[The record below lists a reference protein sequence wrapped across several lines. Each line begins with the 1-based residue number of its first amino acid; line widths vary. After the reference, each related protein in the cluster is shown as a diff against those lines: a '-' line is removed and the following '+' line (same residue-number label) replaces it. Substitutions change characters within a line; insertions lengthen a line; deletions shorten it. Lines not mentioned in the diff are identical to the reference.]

1 MSELKE
7 QTLEQRVRALIGD
20 RKTLTMY
27 AAANVM
33 SEVLQR
39 RVREQMLYN
48 YRANKRIRVNSAG
61 HVERDVLVA
70 FIVKFATPKVVD
82 ADAAS

>member
-7 QTLEQRVRALIGD
+7 QTLAERVRALIANE
-20 RKTLTMY
+20 KSVTMY
-27 AAANVM
+27 RAANIM

-48 YRANKRIRVNSAG
+48 YRANKRIRVNSLG
-61 HVERDVLVA
+61 RVEADVLVA

-82 ADAAS
+82 VDAS